1 MSPAIRTVS
10 VRSLAGPL
18 REDAVV
24 IPLYAGTRVLPREA
38 SVRERAITDAISLLF
53 KGGFRARRGDTRI
66 ASVVRGRRLVH
77 VVLVGL
83 GDRAAAN
90 AEDIAD
96 AAGSAAGALLRA
108 NAVSAAVL
116 LDPALDTRLPAAD
129 VAHAFL
135 KGMLLCGYSFS
146 TGRRHKPALRKL
158 TLVTAHPAR
167 RFAAAVSRARLVAGL
182 ILTVRDWVN
191 MPANTMTPGAFADG
205 GRALCASHGVSCRVW
220 GRREIEKAR
229 MGGVLGVAAGS
240 REEPRFMVM
249 HYNMEKPKLPL
260 VCLVG
265 KGVTFDSGGISIKP
279 WEKMNE
285 MKSDMAGGAAAVA
298 AICAC
303 ASLALPV
310 RVVAMVP
317 CVENMPGGAAF
328 RPGDVLTLCSGKT
341 VEVYTTDAEGRLI
354 LADAV
359 AYARSHYR
367 PDVIVDIA
375 TLTGGAVIALGTRV
389 APIMGNDAGRV
400 EAVRKA
406 GDAAGEPVWPL
417 PLDDRFLDMVRGE
430 IADYK
435 NYTGRQASPISGGAL
450 VGVFAESTPWVH
462 IDIAGSSWCD
472 GGGASYQSRGAT
484 GYGVDLLL
492 RFLESTAA
500 GPERVTSSATP
511 SSPGGSQT
519 PTTPSPRRRSAR

>member
-1 MSPAIRTVS
+1 MSPSIRTVS
-10 VRSLAGPL
+10 VRSPAGPL

-24 IPLYAGTRVLPREA
+24 IPMYSGTRALPPEA
-38 SVRERAITDAISLLF
+38 SLRERGLAEAAAVLF
-53 KGGFRARRGDTRI
+53 KAGFPAQRGETRV

-77 VVLVGL
+77 VVLLGL
-83 GDRAAAN
+83 GKRAAAS

-96 AAGSAAGALLRA
+96 AAGAAASALIRVNAG
-108 NAVSAAVL
+108 SAAVL
-116 LDPALDTRLPAAD
+116 VDPALDTRLPAAD
-129 VAHAFL
+129 VAHAIL
-135 KGMLLCGYSFS
+135 KGMLLSGYTFS
-146 TGRRHKPALRKL
+146 VGRRRNPPLRRL
-158 TLVTAHPAR
+158 SLVTTHPAR
-167 RFAAAVSRARLVAGL
+167 RFAAAVRRARLMAGM

-191 MPANTMTPGAFADG
+191 TPANTMTPGAFAES
-205 GRALCASHGVSCRVW
+205 GRALCVKHGVSCRVW
-220 GRREIEKAR
+220 GRREIEKAS
-229 MGGVLGVAAGS
+229 MGGVLGVAVGS

-249 HYNMEKPKLPL
+249 HYNMDKPKLPL
-260 VCLVG
+260 VCLIG

-285 MKSDMAGGAAAVA
+285 MKSDMAGGAATVA

-303 ASLALPV
+303 ASLGLPV

-317 CVENMPGGAAF
+317 CVENMPGGGAF

-359 AYARSHYR
+359 AYARTHYK

-389 APIMGNDAGRV
+389 APIMGNDHARV
-400 EAVRKA
+400 EEVRSA

-417 PLDDRFLDMVRGE
+417 PLDERFFDMVRGE

-435 NYTGRQASPISGGAL
+435 NYTGRHASPITGGAL

-472 GGGASYQSRGAT
+472 GAGASYQTRGAT
-484 GYGVDLLL
+484 GFGVDLLV
-492 RFLESTAA
+492 RFLENVA
-500 GPERVTSSATP
+500 G
-511 SSPGGSQT
+511 G
-519 PTTPSPRRRSAR
+519 